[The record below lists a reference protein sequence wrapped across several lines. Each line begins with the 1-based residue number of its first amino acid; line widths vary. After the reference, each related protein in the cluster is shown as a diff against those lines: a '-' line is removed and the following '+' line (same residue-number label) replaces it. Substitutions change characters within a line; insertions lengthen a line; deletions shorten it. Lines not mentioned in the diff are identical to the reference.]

1 MKSIINKILKVSPS
15 PLGGGVGLVCR
26 IVNTGRP
33 VSRSFNAGRPASRSF
48 NEGRSANRSLSVGWS
63 EAMNRLSIC
72 IVSACLLAITPQFET
87 NAQTPF
93 TEIIRQGVI
102 KVIKAVDL
110 MIQRIQN
117 KTIWLQNAQKV
128 LENKLS
134 QLKLSEIAH
143 WTEKQRTLYKDYF
156 DELHKVKAAISTY
169 KRVRMILDRQKQMI
183 QECNFMR
190 AMISQDN
197 HFTREEIEFMLRV
210 YAGIIDESIYNL
222 DQLLLVVNAFKVQLS
237 DGKRLELINKAGD
250 GIDKT
255 YADLKQFNT
264 QNVQLSLNR
273 AKDAHEVESVKKLYG
288 LE

>member
-1 MKSIINKILKVSPS
+1 MPPS
-15 PLGGGVGLVCR
+15 PKGVAVGPVSR
-26 IVNTGRP
+26 SVNAGRP
-33 VSRSFNAGRPASRSF
+33 VSRSVNVGRPVSRSVNAGRPASRSF
-48 NEGRSANRSLSVGWS
+48 NEGRSANRSLSVGWG
-63 EAMNRLSIC
+63 EAMNRLSIY
-72 IVSACLLAITPQFET
+72 IVCACLLAITPQFEAT
-87 NAQTPF
+87 AQIPIA
-93 TEIIRQGVI
+93 EIIKKAVI

-143 WTEKQRTLYKDYF
+143 WTEKQRTLYKEYF
-156 DELHKVKAAISTY
+156 DELRKVKVAISTY

-190 AMISQDN
+190 TMIQQDN
-197 HFTREEIEFMLRV
+197 HFTREEIEFMVRV
-210 YAGIIDESIYNL
+210 YTGIMDESIHNL

-255 YADLKQFNT
+255 YADLRQFNT

-273 AKDAHEVESVKKLYG
+273 AKDAHEIESVKKLYG
-288 LE
+288 LD